1 MVTMPDM
8 STSQVKLF
16 SYYVTRKPMV
26 QAQQLK
32 MRKEKECKTHELPTI
47 LTCTPTL
54 KGKICKIMLFWFV
67 LFWNYLE
74 I

>member
-8 STSQVKLF
+8 STSQVKSF

-32 MRKEKECKTHELPTI
+32 TREEKECKTHELPTI

-54 KGKICKIMLFWFV
+54 KR
-67 LFWNYLE
+67 
-74 I
+74 